1 MAKLV
6 SPTGKDIALRPV
18 RANAGIEAA
27 YKKQLD
33 RWIDAMHK
41 SLVWWISA
49 QYRANPPPS
58 LAQDAGFES
67 FRDGSPAN
75 AMRRAIH
82 RMSRRWMKA
91 FDKGAD
97 DLAKYFV
104 DKAAGAT
111 DVQLKDILKKAG
123 FTVQFKTTA
132 EVNNAMQAAIGE
144 NVGLIKSIASE
155 HLSQVE
161 GTVMR
166 HMQTGRDIGALTKD
180 LTERYDITKKRA
192 AFIARD
198 QANKMTAVINRTRQN
213 ELGIT
218 QARWKHSG
226 AGKHPRLSHLAAGR
240 DNGGKGVLYD
250 VAKGCLIDDEY
261 IWPGQLPNCRCTSQ
275 SVIPGLGD

>member
-1 MAKLV
+1 MVKLV
-6 SPTGKDIALRPV
+6 SPTGKDIVLRPV
-18 RANAGIEAA
+18 RANAGIEVA

-104 DKAAGAT
+104 DKATGAT
-111 DVQLKDILKKAG
+111 DVQLRDILKKAG

-155 HLSQVE
+155 HLTQVE
-161 GTVMR
+161 GLTMR

-198 QANKMTAVINRTRQN
+198 QANKMTAVINRARQN

-226 AGKHPRLSHLAAGR
+226 AGKHPRISHLAAGR
-240 DNGGKGVLYD
+240 DNGGKGALYD
-250 VAKGCLIDDEY
+250 VAKGCLIDGEY

>member
-6 SPTGKDIALRPV
+6 SPTGKDILLRPV

-41 SLVWWISA
+41 SLVWWITA
-49 QYRANPPPS
+49 QYRANSPTP
-58 LAQDAGFES
+58 LAQDAGIES

-82 RMSRRWMKA
+82 RMSRRWLKA

-104 DKAAGAT
+104 DKASGAT
-111 DVQLKDILKKAG
+111 DIQLKDILKKAG

-155 HLSQVE
+155 HLTQVE
-161 GTVMR
+161 GLVMR
-166 HMQTGRDIGALTKD
+166 HMQTGRDLGGLTEELTK
-180 LTERYDITKKRA
+180 RYDITKRRA
-192 AFIARD
+192 AFISKD
-198 QANKMTAVINRTRQN
+198 QANKMTAVINRARQA
-213 ELGIT
+213 ELGIEE
-218 QARWKHSG
+218 ARWRHSHG
-226 AGKHPRLSHLAAGR
+226 GKHPRASHVAASQA
-240 DNGGKGVLYD
+240 DGGKGVLYN
-250 VAKGCLIDDEY
+250 VKEGCLIDGKR
-261 IWPGQLPNCRCTSQ
+261 IWPGTEPGCRCTGQ
-275 SVIPGLGD
+275 SVIPGLRD

>member
-1 MAKLV
+1 
-6 SPTGKDIALRPV
+6 V
-18 RANAGIEAA
+18 RANAGVEAA

-41 SLVWWISA
+41 SLTWWITA
-49 QYRANPPPS
+49 QYRANPPMS
-58 LAQDAGFES
+58 LAQDAGLES

-123 FTVQFKTTA
+123 FTIQFKTTA

-144 NVGLIKSIASE
+144 NVGLIKSIGSE

-161 GTVMR
+161 GLVMR
-166 HMQTGRDIGALTKD
+166 HMQTGRDLGALTKD
-180 LTERYDITKKRA
+180 LTERYDITKRRA
-192 AFIARD
+192 AFISKD
-198 QANKMTAVINRTRQN
+198 QANKMTAVINRTRQA

-226 AGKHPRLSHLAAGR
+226 AGRHPRISHLAAGR
-240 DNGGKGVLYD
+240 DNGGKGKLYD
-250 VAKGCLIDDEY
+250 VAKGCEIDGEY

-275 SVIPGLGD
+275 SVIPGLED

>member
-6 SPTGKDIALRPV
+6 SPTGKDILLRPV
-18 RANAGIEAA
+18 RANAGVEAA

-41 SLVWWISA
+41 SLTWWITA
-49 QYRANPPPS
+49 QYRANPPMS
-58 LAQDAGFES
+58 LAQDAGLES

-123 FTVQFKTTA
+123 FTIQFKTTA

-144 NVGLIKSIASE
+144 NVGLIKSIGSE

-161 GTVMR
+161 GLVMR
-166 HMQTGRDIGALTKD
+166 HMQTGRDLGALTKD
-180 LTERYDITKKRA
+180 LTERYDITKRRA
-192 AFIARD
+192 AFISKD
-198 QANKMTAVINRTRQN
+198 QANKMTAVINRTRQA

-226 AGKHPRLSHLAAGR
+226 AGRHPRISHLAAGR
-240 DNGGKGVLYD
+240 DNGGKGKLYD
-250 VAKGCLIDDEY
+250 VAKGCEIDGEY

-275 SVIPGLGD
+275 SVIPGLED

>member
-6 SPTGKDIALRPV
+6 SPTGKDIVLRPV
-18 RANAGIEAA
+18 RANAGIEVA

-111 DVQLKDILKKAG
+111 DVQLRDILKKAG

-155 HLSQVE
+155 HLTQVE
-161 GTVMR
+161 GLTMR

-226 AGKHPRLSHLAAGR
+226 AGKHPRISHLAAGR
-240 DNGGKGVLYD
+240 DNGGKGMLYD
-250 VAKGCLIDDEY
+250 VAKGLIDGEY

>member
-6 SPTGKDIALRPV
+6 SPTGKDILLRPV
-18 RANAGIEAA
+18 RANAGVEAA

-41 SLVWWISA
+41 SLTWWITA
-49 QYRANPPPS
+49 QYRANPPMS
-58 LAQDAGFES
+58 LAQDAGLES

-82 RMSRRWMKA
+82 RMSRRWLKA

-123 FTVQFKTTA
+123 FTIQFKTTA

-144 NVGLIKSIASE
+144 NVGLIKSIGSE

-161 GTVMR
+161 GLVMR
-166 HMQTGRDIGALTKD
+166 HMQTGRDLGALTKD
-180 LTERYDITKKRA
+180 LTERYDITKRRA
-192 AFIARD
+192 AFISKD
-198 QANKMTAVINRTRQN
+198 QANKMTAVINRTRQA

-226 AGKHPRLSHLAAGR
+226 AGRHPRISHLAAGR
-240 DNGGKGVLYD
+240 DNGGKGKLYD
-250 VAKGCLIDDEY
+250 VAKGCEIDGEY

-275 SVIPGLGD
+275 SVIPGLED

>member
-6 SPTGKDIALRPV
+6 SPTGKDILLRPV
-18 RANAGIEAA
+18 RANAGVEAA

-41 SLVWWISA
+41 SLTWWITA
-49 QYRANPPPS
+49 QYRANPPMS
-58 LAQDAGFES
+58 LAQDAGLES

-82 RMSRRWMKA
+82 RMSRRWLKA

-144 NVGLIKSIASE
+144 NVGLIKSIGSE

-161 GTVMR
+161 GLVMR
-166 HMQTGRDIGALTKD
+166 HMQTGRDLGALTKD
-180 LTERYDITKKRA
+180 LTERYDITKRRA
-192 AFIARD
+192 AFISKD
-198 QANKMTAVINRTRQN
+198 QANKMTAVINRTRQA

-226 AGKHPRLSHLAAGR
+226 AGRHPRISHLAAGR
-240 DNGGKGVLYD
+240 DNGGKGKLYD
-250 VAKGCLIDDEY
+250 VAKGCEIDGEY

-275 SVIPGLGD
+275 SVIPGLED

>member
-6 SPTGKDIALRPV
+6 SPTGKDILLRPV

-33 RWIDAMHK
+33 SWIDAMHK
-41 SLVWWISA
+41 SLVWWITA
-49 QYRANPPPS
+49 QYRANSPTP
-58 LAQDAGFES
+58 LAQDAGLES

-82 RMSRRWMKA
+82 RMSRRWLKA

-111 DVQLKDILKKAG
+111 DIQLKDILKKAG

-155 HLSQVE
+155 HLTQVE
-161 GTVMR
+161 GLVMR
-166 HMQTGRDIGALTKD
+166 HMQTGRDLGALTKD
-180 LTERYDITKKRA
+180 LTERYAVTKKRA

-198 QANKMTAVINRTRQN
+198 QSNKMTAVINRTRQN

-240 DNGGKGVLYD
+240 DNGGKGTLYD
-250 VAKGCLIDDEY
+250 VAKGCEIDGEY

>member
-6 SPTGKDIALRPV
+6 SPTGKDILLRSV

-27 YKKQLD
+27 YRKQLD
-33 RWIDAMHK
+33 RWVDAMHK
-41 SLVWWISA
+41 SLDYWITA
-49 QYRANPPPS
+49 QYRANPPIP
-58 LAQDAGFES
+58 LAQDAGLES

-82 RMSRRWMKA
+82 RMSRRWLKA
-91 FDKGAD
+91 FDKGAT

-111 DVQLKDILKKAG
+111 DVQLQDILKKAG

-132 EVNNAMQAAIGE
+132 GANNAMQAAIGE
-144 NVGLIKSIASE
+144 NVGLIRSIAE
-155 HLSQVE
+155 QHLTQVE
-161 GTVMR
+161 GLVMR
-166 HMQTGRDIGALTKD
+166 HMQTGRDLGALTKD

-198 QANKMTAVINRTRQN
+198 QANKMTAVINRTRQA

-226 AGKHPRLSHLAAGR
+226 GGRHPRLSHLAAGR
-240 DNGGKGVLYD
+240 DNGGKGKLYD
-250 VAKGCLIDDEY
+250 VTKGCLIDGEY